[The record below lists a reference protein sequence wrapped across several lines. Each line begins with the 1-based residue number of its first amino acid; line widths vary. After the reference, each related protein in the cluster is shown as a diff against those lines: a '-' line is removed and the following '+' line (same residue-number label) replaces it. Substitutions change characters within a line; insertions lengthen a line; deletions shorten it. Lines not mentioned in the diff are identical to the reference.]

1 MYVLFLNS
9 NGDET
14 EEILTWTDQILRKV
28 EYWDYSNVEKF
39 LFIKYCFYDRS
50 SDALVK
56 KPASD
61 TRGDFG
67 IAA

>member
-14 EEILTWTDQILRKV
+14 EEILTWTDHILRKI
-28 EYWDYSNVEKF
+28 EYWDYSKVEKF
-39 LFIKYCFYDRS
+39 LFVKYCFCDRS
-50 SDALVK
+50 SDAFVK
-56 KPASD
+56 KRASK